1 MQKTAERRVPV
12 PPSGLAAKG
21 RAVWRNITRR
31 YDLRPDELLVL
42 ARICRAVDRIATLDA
57 IAAASEPIITGS
69 HGGKVIH
76 PAVVELRQQEL
87 VLARLVR
94 VLALPDSDSAYGRV
108 PLPSVRSAR
117 RSHRAG

>member
-1 MQKTAERRVPV
+1 MQKPVERRVPA
-12 PPSGLAAKG
+12 PPAGLAAKG
-21 RAVWRNITRR
+21 RAVWRDIAKR

-42 ARICRAVDRIATLDA
+42 ARICRAVDRIAQLDA
-57 IAAASEPIITGS
+57 LADASPPVIAGS

-94 VLALPDSDSAYGRV
+94 VLALPDSDAGYGRV
-108 PLPSVRSAR
+108 PVAGVRSAR